1 MKDLKESDVDFYIWI
16 TDVNV
21 ANTYTGMDPL
31 GIVPSEGGACDDYSY
46 QKTTLVK
53 GPSEGVMSTARVN

>member
-1 MKDLKESDVDFYIWI
+1 MQDLKESDVDFYVWI
-16 TDVNV
+16 TDVSV
-21 ANTYTGMDPL
+21 ASNGMDPL
-31 GIVPSEGGACDDYSY
+31 GIVPSEGGACDSYSY